1 MHRSSRYDAW
11 ATRLF
16 AKIER
21 DPETGCW
28 NWTASTRQGYGQ
40 IWTPSRPGPRRILQA
55 HRAMY
60 ELANGAI
67 PDGLDLDHL
76 CRNTLCVNPEH
87 LEPVTRR
94 ENVLRGTGPAALN
107 ARKMTCSRGHPLAPT
122 GDGRRY
128 CPTCRDDWLIRTR
141 DLRLTQQREA
151 RARRRAQLAEVPR
164 RDAREWGV
172 AVGLLERFTGG
183 AVPFRVLAA
192 YAQHTNTSTTTS
204 GAPRATPTASTRGAD
219 EYAWSAPEAS

>member
-1 MHRSSRYDAW
+1 MLFRSYDPW

-16 AKIER
+16 AKIKR
-21 DPETGCW
+21 DIKTGCW

-60 ELANGAI
+60 ELANGPI

-94 ENVLRGTGPAALN
+94 ENVLRGEGLSAQN
-107 ARKMTCSRGHPLAPT
+107 ARKTRCALGHRLRRM
-122 GDGRRY
+122 GDGRRR
-128 CPTCRDDWLIRTR
+128 CPTCAAARAAMYHATHPQGSSLVPGRDFTHQDVKSWAAVQGIAVARRGPAARWLIESYAATR
-141 DLRLTQQREA
+141 
-151 RARRRAQLAEVPR
+151 
-164 RDAREWGV
+164 
-172 AVGLLERFTGG
+172 
-183 AVPFRVLAA
+183 
-192 YAQHTNTSTTTS
+192 
-204 GAPRATPTASTRGAD
+204 
-219 EYAWSAPEAS
+219 